1 MKFFKSIRTRLTLW
15 YLGFIVVLLLLFSSV
30 AYFMLDYNLYNNL
43 DNSLQSRANELNTIT
58 VVAPKPNEVLL
69 SFNANGALTQ
79 EFPSG
84 VIDTSK
90 LTGLIKQALS
100 GQTPYLTTVT
110 ADNQGVRLY
119 ATTFLNP
126 FNGQPVVIVVGQLT
140 TEITTVLHTFVY
152 VIVFAMVGVIILAG
166 LGGLFLASRVLKP
179 VQEITKTAQKIE
191 GSDLSQRIAV
201 NTDDELGR
209 LASTLNEMIGRLEEA
224 FNRQR
229 QFTADASHELRT
241 PLAIMQ
247 AEATLA
253 LSKERTLIDYRKS
266 LETISQESDYMSSV
280 IGKLLFLA
288 RSDAGKEQLNFEDV
302 ELKELITGLSAN
314 IEALAQ
320 DKGIKFTVDAKE
332 DLTVS
337 GDKVKLRQ
345 LFINILENAVRYT
358 PADGNISVSLVEKD
372 LNAVVSI
379 SDTGIGIPPEHLP
392 HIFERFYRVDKARAR
407 ADGGVGL
414 GLAIAKIIAESHK
427 GTITVSSE
435 VGKGTRF
442 LFRLPKNQANSKTEE
457 TVPATENS

>member
-15 YLGFIVVLLLLFSSV
+15 YLGFIVVLLLIFSSV
-30 AYFMLDYNLYNNL
+30 AYLMLDYNLYNNL
-43 DNSLQSRANELNTIT
+43 DNSLQTRIAQLNTPSGII
-58 VVAPKPNEVLL
+58 PKLNEVVL
-69 SFNANGALTQ
+69 SFNANGTLAGET
-79 EFPSG
+79 G
-84 VIDTSK
+84 GITVDASK
-90 LTGLIKQALS
+90 LSGLVKKVMS
-100 GQTPYLTTVT
+100 GQNAYLSTVT
-110 ADNQGVRLY
+110 TKNEGVRLY
-119 ATTFLNP
+119 AAVFLNP
-126 FNGQPVVIVVGQLT
+126 FSGEPSVWIVGQST
-140 TEITTVLHTFVY
+140 TEITDVLHTFIY
-152 VIVFAMVGVIILAG
+152 VIIFAMVGVIILAG
-166 LGGLFLASRVLKP
+166 IGGLFLAERALKP
-179 VQEITKTAQKIE
+179 VQRITETAQKIE
-191 GSDLSQRIAV
+191 GSDLSQRIDV
-201 NTDDELGR
+201 KTDDELGR
-209 LASTLNEMIGRLEEA
+209 LAATLNDMIGRLEES

-253 LSKERTLIDYRKS
+253 LSKERTPDDYRKA

-288 RSDAGKEQLNFEDV
+288 RSDAGKEQLSFEDV
-302 ELKELITGLSAN
+302 DIKELITGLSAN

-332 DLTVS
+332 TLTVS

-358 PADGNISVSLVEKD
+358 PADGNIAVSLVQKD
-372 LNAVVSI
+372 ANAVVSI
-379 SDTGIGIPPEHLP
+379 ADTGIGIPPEHLP

-427 GTITVSSE
+427 GTIAVASE
-435 VGKGTRF
+435 VGKGTTF
-442 LFRLPKNQANSKTEE
+442 TISIPLKGPEDPITK
-457 TVPATENS
+457 V

>member
-15 YLGFIVVLLLLFSSV
+15 YLAFIVVLLLIFSSV
-30 AYFMLDYNLYNNL
+30 AYLMLYYNLYNNL
-43 DNSLQSRANELNTIT
+43 DNSLQNRANALSGATMVIPRSNEL
-58 VVAPKPNEVLL
+58 LM
-69 SFNANGALTQ
+69 SFDANGTMTQ
-79 EFPSG
+79 QIGG
-84 VIDTSK
+84 VTVDPSK
-90 LTGLIKQALS
+90 LTDLVKKAVA
-100 GQTPYLTTVT
+100 GQITYLTATST
-110 ADNQGVRLY
+110 EDQQVRLY
-119 ATTFLNP
+119 AIALFNP
-126 FNGQPVVIVVGQLT
+126 FNGQSVVIVVGQTT
-140 TEITTVLHTFVY
+140 TEITDVLHTFVY
-152 VIVFAMVGVIILAG
+152 VIIFAMVGVIILAG
-166 LGGLFLASRVLKP
+166 VGGLFLAERALKP
-179 VQEITKTAQKIE
+179 VQQITKTAQNIE
-191 GSDLSQRIAV
+191 GSDLSQRIDV
-201 NTDDELGR
+201 KTDDELGR
-209 LASTLNEMIGRLEEA
+209 LASTLNEMIGRLEES

-253 LSKERTLIDYRKS
+253 LSKERTPDDYRKS

-288 RSDAGKEQLNFEDV
+288 RSDAGKEQLNFEGV

-320 DKGIKFTVDAKE
+320 DKGIKFDVDAKE
-332 DLTVS
+332 ELTVN

-358 PADGNISVSLVEKD
+358 PTDGRISVSLVKQES
-372 LNAVVSI
+372 NAVVSI
-379 SDTGIGIPPEHLP
+379 ADTGIGIPPEHLP

-427 GTITVSSE
+427 GTITVASE
-435 VGKGTRF
+435 VGKGTTF
-442 LFRLPKNQANSKTEE
+442 TISIPLQGPEDP
-457 TVPATENS
+457 PAA

>member
-15 YLGFIVVLLLLFSSV
+15 YLAIIVVLLLLFSSV
-30 AYFMLDYNLYNNL
+30 AYFMLYYNLYNNL

-58 VVAPKPNEVLL
+58 VVAPKPNELLL
-69 SFNANGALTQ
+69 SFSANGALTQ

-84 VIDTSK
+84 VIDASK
-90 LTGLIKQALS
+90 LSGLIKQALS
-100 GQTPYLTTVT
+100 GQTAYLTSVT
-110 ADNQGVRLY
+110 TDNQGVRLY

-126 FNGQPVVIVVGQLT
+126 FNGQPIVIVVGQLT

-152 VIVFAMVGVIILAG
+152 VIVFAMVGVIVLAG
-166 LGGLFLASRVLKP
+166 LGGLFLANRVLKP

-253 LSKERTLIDYRKS
+253 LSKERTSDDYRKS

-372 LNAVVSI
+372 SNAVVSI
-379 SDTGIGIPPEHLP
+379 SDTGIGIPPEHLS

-414 GLAIAKIIAESHK
+414 GLAIAKIITESHK
-427 GTITVSSE
+427 GKIEVESE
-435 VGKGTRF
+435 VGKGTTF
-442 LFRLPKNQANSKTEE
+442 KISIPLKDTTEPAANS
-457 TVPATENS
+457 

>member
-15 YLGFIVVLLLLFSSV
+15 YLAIIVVLLLLFSSV
-30 AYFMLDYNLYNNL
+30 AYFMLYYNLYNNL

-58 VVAPKPNEVLL
+58 VVAPKPNELLL
-69 SFNANGALTQ
+69 SFSANGALTQ

-84 VIDTSK
+84 VIDASK
-90 LTGLIKQALS
+90 LSGLIKQALS
-100 GQTPYLTTVT
+100 GQTAYLTSVT
-110 ADNQGVRLY
+110 TDNQGVRLY

-152 VIVFAMVGVIILAG
+152 VIVFAMVGVIVLAG
-166 LGGLFLASRVLKP
+166 LGGLFLANRVLKP

-253 LSKERTLIDYRKS
+253 LSKERTSDDYRKS

-320 DKGIKFTVDAKE
+320 DKGLKFTVDAKE

-372 LNAVVSI
+372 SNAVVSI
-379 SDTGIGIPPEHLP
+379 SDTGIGIPPEHLS

-414 GLAIAKIIAESHK
+414 GLAIAKIITESHK
-427 GTITVSSE
+427 GKIEVESE
-435 VGKGTRF
+435 VGKGTTF
-442 LFRLPKNQANSKTEE
+442 KISIPLKDTTEPAANS
-457 TVPATENS
+457 

>member
-15 YLGFIVVLLLLFSSV
+15 YLVFIVVLLLIFSSV
-30 AYFMLDYNLYNNL
+30 AYLILYYNLYNNL
-43 DNSLQSRANELNTIT
+43 DNSLQNRANSLSGATLVVPRSNEL
-58 VVAPKPNEVLL
+58 LM
-69 SFNANGALTQ
+69 SFDANGNVTQ
-79 EFPSG
+79 QIGG
-84 VIDTSK
+84 VTVEPSK
-90 LTGLIKQALS
+90 LTGLIKKAAA
-100 GQTPYLTTVT
+100 GQITYLTATST
-110 ADNQGVRLY
+110 ENQQVRLY
-119 ATTFLNP
+119 AIALFNP

-140 TEITTVLHTFVY
+140 TEITDVLHTFVY
-152 VIVFAMVGVIILAG
+152 VIVIAMVAIIILAG
-166 LGGLFLASRVLKP
+166 LGGLFLAERALKP
-179 VQEITKTAQKIE
+179 VQQITKTARNIE
-191 GSDLSQRIAV
+191 GSDLSQRIDV
-201 NTDDELGR
+201 KTDDELGR
-209 LASTLNEMIGRLEEA
+209 LASTLNEMIGRLEES

-253 LSKERTLIDYRKS
+253 LSKERTPDDYRKS

-288 RSDAGKEQLNFEDV
+288 RSDAGKEQLNFEGV

-320 DKGIKFTVDAKE
+320 DKGIKFAVDAKE
-332 DLTVS
+332 ELTVN

-358 PADGNISVSLVEKD
+358 PPDGNIAISLVKQES
-372 LNAVVSI
+372 NAVVSI
-379 SDTGIGIPPEHLP
+379 SDTGIGIPAEHLP

-427 GTITVSSE
+427 GTIAVTSE
-435 VGKGTRF
+435 VGKGTTF
-442 LFRLPKNQANSKTEE
+442 TISLPLR
-457 TVPATENS
+457 VPEASTT

>member
-427 GTITVSSE
+427 GKIEVESE
-435 VGKGTRF
+435 VGKGTTF
-442 LFRLPKNQANSKTEE
+442 TISIPLKTNELSP
-457 TVPATENS
+457 V